1 MARLLAYLSAS
12 TGNTYPA
19 IDMLAELR
27 RRGHEVRMRVRA
39 ADVEPM
45 EALGLRAA
53 PIDPRIEAVEFD
65 DWRGR
70 WQVTSLLRL
79 VRAYRAC
86 AELEIPDLKRAIA
99 EVDPEALIVDVNCE
113 GAMYVAE
120 ASRLPW
126 ASFCPYP
133 PPFRSADVPPHGL
146 GFRPARGPLG
156 KARDRVWRWL
166 GDRLLA
172 SELRPL
178 NELRER
184 LGLRALDK
192 LDDQFLQSDRLI
204 AFTAEPYEYHR
215 SDWPPQVRLVGPGL
229 WEPAAGPPAW
239 LESERRPIVL
249 VTASTAYQLDAKLIS
264 ASLTAFA
271 GEDVALV
278 VTTAAHDPSQ
288 FETPANA
295 RLERFLPHGQIL
307 ARATCVVSHG
317 GQGITQRALA
327 AGVPVCVVPFARDQ
341 FDVARRV
348 EINEA
353 GVRLHP
359 RRLSPARL
367 RAAVDATI
375 AKRPGAERI
384 ARAFAAAGG
393 PAAAAEA
400 VEELLPHSA
409 HEEAAQN
416 DT

>member
-1 MARLLAYLSAS
+1 MTRLLAYHSAS
-12 TGNTYPA
+12 AGNTFPA
-19 IDMLAELR
+19 IDMLVELR
-27 RRGHEVRMRVRA
+27 RRGHEVWMRVRQS
-39 ADVEPM
+39 DVEPM
-45 EALGLRAA
+45 EALGLRAT
-53 PIDPRIEAVEFD
+53 PIDPRIEKVEFD

-70 WQVTSLLRL
+70 SQVDSLLRL
-79 VRAYRAC
+79 LRAYRAC
-86 AELEIPDLKRAIA
+86 AELEIPDLQRAIA

-120 ASRLPW
+120 ASGLPW

-156 KARDRVWRWL
+156 KARDGLWRRL

-172 SELRPL
+172 PELRPL
-178 NELRER
+178 NELRAG
-184 LGLRALDK
+184 LGLPPLNK
-192 LDDQFLQSDRLI
+192 LDDQFLKSDRLI

-229 WEPAAGPPAW
+229 WEPPAEPPPW
-239 LESERRPIVL
+239 LKTESRPIVL

-264 ASLTAFA
+264 TSLAAFA

-278 VTTAAHDPSQ
+278 ATTAAQDPAR
-288 FETPANA
+288 FEAPANA

-307 ARATCVVSHG
+307 PRATCVVSHG

-341 FDVARRV
+341 FDIARRV
-348 EINEA
+348 EIIGA
-353 GVRLHP
+353 GVRLHH

-367 RAAVDATI
+367 RAAVDAAI
-375 AKRPGAERI
+375 ARRPGAERI

-393 PAAAAEA
+393 PGAAAEA
-400 VEELLPHSA
+400 VEELLHRPGQG
-409 HEEAAQN
+409 EATRN
-416 DT
+416 DP

>member
-27 RRGHEVRMRVRA
+27 RRAHDVRMRVRA

-45 EALGLRAA
+45 EALGLRAT
-53 PIDPRIEAVEFD
+53 PIDPRIEEVEFD

-70 WQVTSLLRL
+70 SQVGSLLRL

-86 AELEIPDLKRAIA
+86 AELEIPDLQRAIA

-113 GAMYVAE
+113 GAMCVAE
-120 ASRLPW
+120 ASGLPW

-146 GFRPARGPLG
+146 GFRPARGPVG
-156 KARDRVWRWL
+156 RARDGLWRWL

-172 SELRPL
+172 SELSQL
-178 NELRER
+178 NDLRAR
-184 LGLRALDK
+184 LGLHPLRK
-192 LDDQFLQSDRLI
+192 FDDQFLKSDRLI

-229 WEPAAGPPAW
+229 WEPPAEQPRW
-239 LESERRPIVL
+239 LETESRPIVL

-264 ASLTAFA
+264 TSLTAFA

-278 VTTAAHDPSQ
+278 ATTAAHDPAQ
-288 FETPANA
+288 FEAPPNA
-295 RLERFLPHGQIL
+295 RIERFLPHGQIL
-307 ARATCVVSHG
+307 PRATCVVSHG

-348 EINEA
+348 EINGA
-353 GVRLHP
+353 GLRLHH

-367 RAAVDATI
+367 REAVDAAI
-375 AKRPGAERI
+375 ARRPGAERI
-384 ARAFAAAGG
+384 ARDFAAAGG

-400 VEELLPHSA
+400 VEELLPRSGH
-409 HEEAAQN
+409 
-416 DT
+416 D